1 MEVEM
6 KARHKIQA
14 HKRKLFLMLMPF
26 GAFAVAGAS
35 FAARPEPGTSPVNTS
50 GVASLRGMAAHV
62 DNTGH
67 VVNAKGFRVG
77 GRTDDP

>member
-6 KARHKIQA
+6 KARQKIQA
-14 HKRKLFLMLMPF
+14 HKRKLFLMLLPI
-26 GAFAVAGAS
+26 GALAVTGATL
-35 FAARPEPGTSPVNTS
+35 AALPDPGTAPVDTS
-50 GVASLRGMAAHV
+50 GVASLRGMSAHV

-77 GRTDDP
+77 GRTDDR

>member
-6 KARHKIQA
+6 KAHHKIQA
-14 HKRKLFLMLMPF
+14 HKRMLFLMLLLL
-26 GAFAVAGAS
+26 GALTVAGAT
-35 FAARPEPGTSPVNTS
+35 FAAIGDPGTAPVDTS
-50 GVASLRGMAAHV
+50 GVASLRGMSAHV

-77 GRTDDP
+77 GRTDDR